1 MALSTIKTA
10 SIANNAVTTDKIV
23 NDGNLGS
30 RNIIKNGAMVV
41 AQRATSVTGDTA
53 GGSVKTVD
61 RMNPEMNAAGT
72 WTQSQSTDV
81 PSGQGFVN
89 SFKLDCTTADASL
102 AANDYVA
109 FGHRLEGLDLQ
120 RLNYGTS
127 GAKNSV
133 LSFWVKTNKTGNYV
147 VGVQNVITGST
158 TKNCSFLYT
167 VSQANTWQ
175 KIEFPIP
182 ADTAAAFD
190 NDANQTAIIYWW
202 LAVGSN
208 YNTGTL
214 RTTWTNNVSAD
225 FAAGLNVNLADSTDN
240 EWYITGI
247 QWEEGDVATPF
258 EHEDFGTTLAK
269 CQRYYYYSGFGFNNP
284 GGTDSGSTDYEGQ
297 IFSVHIGSNRH
308 TFFGSFP
315 VFLRGLP
322 TLTFYSPHDG
332 ASANAENYT
341 GGGNISIS
349 ASYSRSRQGLGGYS
363 QTSTSGDTLRAYV
376 EANAEL

>member
-1 MALSTIKTA
+1 
-10 SIANNAVTTDKIV
+10 
-23 NDGNLGS
+23 
-30 RNIIKNGAMVV
+30 MVV
-41 AQRATSVTGDTA
+41 AQRATSVAGDTA

-109 FGHRLEGLDLQ
+109 FGHRIEGLDLQ

-182 ADTAAAFD
+182 ADTAAAP
-190 NDANQTAIIYWW
+190 T
-202 LAVGSN
+202 
-208 YNTGTL
+208 TPRTL
-214 RTTWTNNVSAD
+214 
-225 FAAGLNVNLADSTDN
+225 
-240 EWYITGI
+240 
-247 QWEEGDVATPF
+247 P
-258 EHEDFGTTLAK
+258 
-269 CQRYYYYSGFGFNNP
+269 P
-284 GGTDSGSTDYEGQ
+284 
-297 IFSVHIGSNRH
+297 
-308 TFFGSFP
+308 
-315 VFLRGLP
+315 
-322 TLTFYSPHDG
+322 
-332 ASANAENYT
+332 ASAAK
-341 GGGNISIS
+341 S
-349 ASYSRSRQGLGGYS
+349 AFPP
-363 QTSTSGDTLRAYV
+363 LRRPAPPG
-376 EANAEL
+376 

>member
-1 MALSTIKTA
+1 MSKAAELAALIGGQKALSK
-10 SIANNAVTTDKIV
+10 K
-23 NDGNLGS
+23 
-30 RNIIKNGAMVV
+30 NIIKNGAMVV

-53 GGSVKTVD
+53 GGAVKTVD
-61 RMNPEMNAAGT
+61 RMNPEMNTAGT

-109 FGHRLEGLDLQ
+109 FGHRIEGLDLQ

-133 LSFWVKTNKTGNYV
+133 LSFWVKTNKAGNYV

-158 TKNCSFLYT
+158 SKNCSFLYT
-167 VSQANTWQ
+167 VSSANTWQ

-182 ADTAAAFD
+182 ADTTAAFD

-247 QWEEGDVATPF
+247 QWEEGDVATAF
-258 EHEDFGTTLAK
+258 EHEDFSTTLRK
-269 CQRYYYYSGFGFNNP
+269 CHRYFVKFATGDYYGNNYSTGHSFTNIDPPVPMRATPTTTYSDARSTSTTDNTSFNSA
-284 GGTDSGSTDYEGQ
+284 TR
-297 IFSVHIGSNRH
+297 V
-308 TFFGSFP
+308 SF
-315 VFLRGLP
+315 
-322 TLTFYSPHDG
+322 Y
-332 ASANAENYT
+332 
-341 GGGNISIS
+341 
-349 ASYSRSRQGLGGYS
+349 QQS
-363 QTSTSGDTLRAYV
+363 QTAYISNPT
-376 EANAEL
+376 ADAEI

>member
-1 MALSTIKTA
+1 MSNARNLANLLGTGTQITTA
-10 SIANNAVTTDKIV
+10 YIADEVFRANK
-23 NDGNLGS
+23 
-30 RNIIKNGAMVV
+30 NIIKNGAMVV

-109 FGHRLEGLDLQ
+109 FGHRIEGLDLQ

-133 LSFWVKTNKTGNYV
+133 LSFWVKTNKVGNYV
-147 VGVQNVITGST
+147 VGIQNAITGST
-158 TKNCSFLYT
+158 AKDCSFLYT
-167 VSQANTWQ
+167 VSSANTWQ
-175 KIEFPIP
+175 KIKFSVPG
-182 ADTAAAFD
+182 DTAAAFD
-190 NDANQTAIIYWW
+190 NDANATVYIYWW

-258 EHEDFGTTLAK
+258 AYEEYSTTLRKCNRYFQTVSGRLWGGYGAGADYLQWWFDGEMRTAPTVTGTTGTVDVNTSSHGNYRRVH
-269 CQRYYYYSGFGFNNP
+269 QVYNP
-284 GGTDSGSTDYEGQ
+284 
-297 IFSVHIGSNRH
+297 
-308 TFFGSFP
+308 
-315 VFLRGLP
+315 
-322 TLTFYSPHDG
+322 SP
-332 ASANAENYT
+332 S
-341 GGGNISIS
+341 
-349 ASYSRSRQGLGGYS
+349 SYAQYAA
-363 QTSTSGDTLRAYV
+363 TATAD
-376 EANAEL
+376 AEL

>member
-1 MALSTIKTA
+1 MSNARNLADLLGTGTQITTA
-10 SIANNAVTTDKIV
+10 DIADEVFRSNK
-23 NDGNLGS
+23 
-30 RNIIKNGAMVV
+30 NIIKNGAMVI

-81 PSGQGFVN
+81 PSGQGFVY

-109 FGHRLEGLDLQ
+109 FGHRVEGLDLQ

-133 LSFWVKTNKTGNYV
+133 LSFWVKTNKAGNYV
-147 VGVQNVITGST
+147 VGIQNGITGGTS
-158 TKNCSFLYT
+158 KNCSFLYT
-167 VSQANTWQ
+167 VSSANTWQ
-175 KIEFPIP
+175 KVEFSVPG
-182 ADTAAAFD
+182 DTAAAFD
-190 NDANQTAIIYWW
+190 NDANASAYIYWW

-247 QWEEGDVATPF
+247 QWEEGDVGTPF
-258 EHEDFGTTLAK
+258 DYEDYGTTLAK
-269 CQRYYYYSGFGFNNP
+269 CQRYFCKTSTTGLISPYGAPYNFVNWQYPVEMRATPTLGGGVQGTADNLNNVNATYYNTGNNYAKFG
-284 GGTDSGSTDYEGQ
+284 D
-297 IFSVHIGSNRH
+297 GSNAA
-308 TFFGSFP
+308 T
-315 VFLRGLP
+315 
-322 TLTFYSPHDG
+322 
-332 ASANAENYT
+332 ASAE
-341 GGGNISIS
+341 I
-349 ASYSRSRQGLGGYS
+349 
-363 QTSTSGDTLRAYV
+363 
-376 EANAEL
+376 

>member
-1 MALSTIKTA
+1 MSNARNLANLLGTGTQITTADIADEVFLSNK
-10 SIANNAVTTDKIV
+10 
-23 NDGNLGS
+23 
-30 RNIIKNGAMVV
+30 NIIKNGAMVI

-81 PSGQGFVN
+81 PSGQGFVY

-109 FGHRLEGLDLQ
+109 FGHRIEGLDLQ

-133 LSFWVKTNKTGNYV
+133 LSFWVKTNKAGNYV
-147 VGVQNVITGST
+147 VGIQNVITGGT
-158 TKNCSFLYT
+158 HKNCSFLYT

-175 KIEFPIP
+175 KIEFPVP

-269 CQRYYYYSGFGFNNP
+269 CQRYYVQFGPVSSQSVFRHFNPAYAN
-284 GGTDSGSTDYEGQ
+284 DCYCSANQ
-297 IFSVHIGSNRH
+297 
-308 TFFGSFP
+308 SFP
-315 VFLRGLP
+315 VEMRAIP
-322 TLTFYSPHDG
+322 TVAYTNITYQNADNWGTSSAEKHQVLTYSMSTSATTISG
-332 ASANAENYT
+332 AYINGNGTDYAYANAE
-341 GGGNISIS
+341 I
-349 ASYSRSRQGLGGYS
+349 
-363 QTSTSGDTLRAYV
+363 
-376 EANAEL
+376 

>member
-1 MALSTIKTA
+1 MSNARNLANLLGTGTQITTA
-10 SIANNAVTTDKIV
+10 DIADEVFRANK
-23 NDGNLGS
+23 
-30 RNIIKNGAMVV
+30 NIIKNGAMVV

-258 EHEDFGTTLAK
+258 EHEDYATTLRK
-269 CQRYYYYSGFGFNNP
+269 CKRYYELLEGSVYPTDYSSATLGNYFWTEEKRAVPTVTADTNSGGHGFN
-284 GGTDSGSTDYEGQ
+284 GVYKS
-297 IFSVHIGSNRH
+297 
-308 TFFGSFP
+308 
-315 VFLRGLP
+315 
-322 TLTFYSPHDG
+322 
-332 ASANAENYT
+332 
-341 GGGNISIS
+341 
-349 ASYSRSRQGLGGYS
+349 GGYFYKS
-363 QTSTSGDTLRAYV
+363 P
-376 EANAEL
+376 ANHNSVANIRGSSEL

>member
-1 MALSTIKTA
+1 MSKAAELAALIGGQKALSNK
-10 SIANNAVTTDKIV
+10 
-23 NDGNLGS
+23 
-30 RNIIKNGAMVV
+30 NIIKNGAMVI
-41 AQRATSVTGDTA
+41 AQRATSVTGDTS

-109 FGHRLEGLDLQ
+109 FGHRIEGLDLQ

-133 LSFWVKTNKTGNYV
+133 LSFWVKTNKAGNYV
-147 VGVQNVITGST
+147 VGVQNAITGGT
-158 TKNCSFLYT
+158 AKNCSFLYT

-175 KIEFPIP
+175 KIEFSIP
-182 ADTAAAFD
+182 ADTAGAFD
-190 NDANQTAIIYWW
+190 NDANATAYIYWW
-202 LAVGSN
+202 LAAGSN
-208 YNTGTL
+208 YTTGTL

-258 EHEDFGTTLAK
+258 EHEDFGTTLRK
-269 CQRYYYYSGFGFNNP
+269 CKRYFQIHDDMHFRGYATGTNQRIEQYFALGTTMRADPTRAVITAGSSSNVRSAATTYSGL
-284 GGTDSGSTDYEGQ
+284 TLGS
-297 IFSVHIGSNRH
+297 R
-308 TFFGSFP
+308 
-315 VFLRGLP
+315 
-322 TLTFYSPHDG
+322 
-332 ASANAENYT
+332 T
-341 GGGNISIS
+341 GGAVLSIE
-349 ASYSRSRQGLGGYS
+349 AAGAGL
-363 QTSTSGDTLRAYV
+363 AYIQDRK
-376 EANAEL
+376 ESLDAEL

>member
-1 MALSTIKTA
+1 MSNARNLANLLGTGTQITTA
-10 SIANNAVTTDKIV
+10 DIADEVFRSNK
-23 NDGNLGS
+23 
-30 RNIIKNGAMVV
+30 NIIKNGAMVV

-109 FGHRLEGLDLQ
+109 FGHRIEGLDLQ

-133 LSFWVKTNKTGNYV
+133 LSFWVKTNKAGNYV
-147 VGVQNVITGST
+147 VGIQNAITGGT
-158 TKNCSFLYT
+158 AKNCSFLYT
-167 VSQANTWQ
+167 VSSANTWQ
-175 KIEFPIP
+175 KIKFPVP

-190 NDANQTAIIYWW
+190 NDANATVYIYWW

-225 FAAGLNVNLADSTDN
+225 FAVGLNVNLADSTDN

-258 EHEDFGTTLAK
+258 EHEEISTTLAK
-269 CQRYYYYSGFGFNNP
+269 CKRYFEVLKMSVYPTAYTTAGLGNFFWTVEKRGYAALSAVTNSANHGLYP
-284 GGTDSGSTDYEGQ
+284 GSGSGW
-297 IFSVHIGSNRH
+297 
-308 TFFGSFP
+308 
-315 VFLRGLP
+315 
-322 TLTFYSPHDG
+322 
-332 ASANAENYT
+332 
-341 GGGNISIS
+341 
-349 ASYSRSRQGLGGYS
+349 RSGGYIYLS
-363 QTSTSGDTLRAYV
+363 SFSGSSV
-376 EANAEL
+376 EYLKGDAEL

>member
-1 MALSTIKTA
+1 MSKAAELAALIGGQKALSNK
-10 SIANNAVTTDKIV
+10 
-23 NDGNLGS
+23 
-30 RNIIKNGAMVV
+30 NIIKNGAMVV

-61 RMNPEMNAAGT
+61 RMNPEMNTAGT

-109 FGHRLEGLDLQ
+109 FGHRIEGLDLQ

-133 LSFWVKTNKTGNYV
+133 LSFWVKTNKAGNYV
-147 VGVQNVITGST
+147 VGIQNAITGST

-167 VSQANTWQ
+167 VSSADTWQ
-175 KIEFPIP
+175 KIQFPVP

-190 NDANQTAIIYWW
+190 NDANATVYIYWW

-258 EHEDFGTTLAK
+258 EHEDIGTTLAK
-269 CQRYYYYSGFGFNNP
+269 CQRYLYRLETEQTSGAFVNLTGWNTNDTYGP
-284 GGTDSGSTDYEGQ
+284 ILY
-297 IFSVHIGSNRH
+297 
-308 TFFGSFP
+308 P
-315 VFLRGLP
+315 VEMRAAP
-322 TLTFYSPHDG
+322 TLSYGEVVGDFLILSAGTNPNPTELYSNG
-332 ASANAENYT
+332 SSKRMMELRMSST
-341 GGGNISIS
+341 GNIVAGRSYWGRIS
-349 ASYSRSRQGLGGYS
+349 DATNGYI
-363 QTSTSGDTLRAYV
+363 QWD
-376 EANAEL
+376 AEL

>member
-1 MALSTIKTA
+1 MALS
-10 SIANNAVTTDKIV
+10 KILTSSV
-23 NDGNLGS
+23 ADTVLQTNK
-30 RNIIKNGAMVV
+30 NIIKNGAMVI
-41 AQRATSVTGDTA
+41 AQRSTSVTGDTA

-102 AANDYVA
+102 AGNDYVA
-109 FGHRLEGLDLQ
+109 FGHRIEGLDLQ

-133 LSFWVKTNKTGNYV
+133 LSFWVKTNKAGNYV
-147 VGVQNVITGST
+147 VGIQNAITGGTS
-158 TKNCSFLYT
+158 KNCSFLYT
-167 VSQANTWQ
+167 VSSANTWQ
-175 KIEFPIP
+175 KIKFPVP

-190 NDANQTAIIYWW
+190 NDANATVYIYWW

-208 YNTGTL
+208 YKTGTL

-225 FAAGLNVNLADSTDN
+225 FAVGLNVNLADSTDN

-258 EHEDFGTTLAK
+258 EHEDFGTTLHK
-269 CQRYYYYSGFGFNNP
+269 CQRYFAIRENTASSSSQYYSLLQAYNTTQVFGYIADYPVYPMRAIPSVSQSGNF
-284 GGTDSGSTDYEGQ
+284 GAYKKDSGNANMATTIGNLGSTTQGWLTGGWGGGSGLVAGEA
-297 IFSVHIGSNRH
+297 SVM
-308 TFFGSFP
+308 F
-315 VFLRGLP
+315 
-322 TLTFYSPHDG
+322 
-332 ASANAENYT
+332 ANA
-341 GGGNISIS
+341 GAKLI
-349 ASYSRSRQGLGGYS
+349 A
-363 QTSTSGDTLRAYV
+363 D
-376 EANAEL
+376 AEL

>member
-1 MALSTIKTA
+1 MSNARNLANLLGTGTQITTADIADEVFLSNK
-10 SIANNAVTTDKIV
+10 
-23 NDGNLGS
+23 
-30 RNIIKNGAMVV
+30 NIIKNGAMVI

-81 PSGQGFVN
+81 PSGQGFVY

-109 FGHRLEGLDLQ
+109 FGHRIEGLDLQ

-127 GAKNSV
+127 GAKSSV
-133 LSFWVKTNKTGNYV
+133 LSFWVKTNKAGNYV
-147 VGVQNVITGST
+147 VGIQNVITGGT
-158 TKNCSFLYT
+158 HKNCSFLYT

-175 KIEFPIP
+175 KIEFPVP

-247 QWEEGDVATPF
+247 QWEEGDVATAF
-258 EHEDFGTTLAK
+258 EHEDFSTTLAK
-269 CQRYYYYSGFGFNNP
+269 CQRYYTQGNDISSGGLAWCFMNNL
-284 GGTDSGSTDYEGQ
+284 GSGYARAN
-297 IFSVHIGSNRH
+297 I
-308 TFFGSFP
+308 SFP
-315 VFLRGLP
+315 VTMRAQPSVTTVFEAADAGTARGNQHIS
-322 TLTFYSPHDG
+322 TWGYSPYV
-332 ASANAENYT
+332 N
-341 GGGNISIS
+341 
-349 ASYSRSRQGLGGYS
+349 GLGSSEY
-363 QTSTSGDTLRAYV
+363 
-376 EANAEL
+376 AEVTDFTATAEI

>member
-1 MALSTIKTA
+1 MSKAAELAALIGGQKSLSNK
-10 SIANNAVTTDKIV
+10 
-23 NDGNLGS
+23 
-30 RNIIKNGAMVV
+30 NIIKNGAMVI

-53 GGSVKTVD
+53 GGSPKTVD

-89 SFKLDCTTADASL
+89 SFKLNCTTADASL

-109 FGHRLEGLDLQ
+109 FGYRIEGLDLQ

-127 GAKNSV
+127 GAKNTV
-133 LSFWVKTNKTGNYV
+133 LSFWVKTNKAGNYV
-147 VGVQNVITGST
+147 VGIQNVITGGTS
-158 TKNCSFLYT
+158 KNCSFLYT

-190 NDANQTAIIYWW
+190 NDSNLTALIYWW

-247 QWEEGDVATPF
+247 QLEEGDVATPF

-269 CQRYYYYSGFGFNNP
+269 CQRYFIRSSVDGERFQV
-284 GGTDSGSTDYEGQ
+284 STQYNSTNHWAS
-297 IFSVHIGSNRH
+297 FY
-308 TFFGSFP
+308 FP
-315 VFLRGLP
+315 VSMRASP
-322 TLTFYSPHDG
+322 TLSKWYFSASPATTHIDRSGISWQWSSATTFAQTYVSDSDYHG
-332 ASANAENYT
+332 WLNAE
-341 GGGNISIS
+341 I
-349 ASYSRSRQGLGGYS
+349 
-363 QTSTSGDTLRAYV
+363 
-376 EANAEL
+376 